1 MQLNPIITAP
11 TAQTQKPISLVTP
24 AVQAMVAPAVAT
36 QLQSAP
42 LTRTQTTT
50 AATAAGRSDR
60 SNASRS
66 GSDTGRSVDT
76 AAGALD
82 ARATGPIAGRRR
94 GSSLDV
100 SV

>member
-1 MQLNPIITAP
+1 MTQA
-11 TAQTQKPISLVTP
+11 QKPISLVNP
-24 AVQAMVAPAVAT
+24 AVQAAIMPAVAT

-50 AATAAGRSDR
+50 AATAAGRSDG
-60 SNASRS
+60 SNSSRS
-66 GSDTGRSVDT
+66 GTDTRRSVDT

-82 ARATGPIAGRRR
+82 ARATGPVSGKRR
-94 GSSLDV
+94 GSTLDV